1 MEKKR
6 PLTLQSKGWRGF
18 RHIYFLYCKKQFKHS
33 FIWACC
39 AVAFIAVV
47 AFLSNKSYF
56 ELLIVLSDIGLKVA
70 PPLLGFTL
78 SGYAMIVGVNDVNI
92 AERLKNHKT
101 KTGITMYQQL
111 YTTFIAMLGSIFL
124 LLLESVVL
132 HYVLEADISLD
143 FPMIVD
149 VIDVIVFLGYA
160 VTMFYAL
167 FAVKDLL
174 SNLFSLGQTANN
186 IYQSMNKN
194 ENRKNILFLMKVF
207 EVGGQEVVTATLA
220 DTFIKKDHRVVIACF
235 KQPNDMMVKRTNPAV
250 RFYTIGDFKYSK
262 ESIDILRNILK
273 ENRIDVVINQWG
285 LPYVPCKVLNK
296 AKEGLDVKTIAIY
309 HNSPDTNARIK
320 DVEIA
325 LANTH
330 NPIKKAILRTKMFA
344 FKQITSKSMKYVY
357 EHTDL
362 YMVLS
367 PSFVDKFKEFTGTAN
382 PDHLQVLTNPVTI
395 DSSSYHYSFSQKQ
408 KEIIFIGRIDYNQ
421 KRVYRVVDTWA
432 KLESVFSD
440 WKLTIVG
447 DGTARKDIEKQV
459 KEYGL
464 QRVSFEGFQQPK
476 PYYER
481 ASILMLT
488 SEYEGFPLVL
498 AECMSFGVIPAVYNS
513 YSAVC
518 DIIDGGKD
526 GIVLPYHEKGYNAN
540 EAAGMIANI
549 MKDDGKREQMAL
561 AAIKKSKEYSVEK
574 IYSEWECVFHSLL
587 KE

>member
-1 MEKKR
+1 MSIKINMRMQNE
-6 PLTLQSKGWRGF
+6 
-18 RHIYFLYCKKQFKHS
+18 
-33 FIWACC
+33 
-39 AVAFIAVV
+39 
-47 AFLSNKSYF
+47 
-56 ELLIVLSDIGLKVA
+56 D
-70 PPLLGFTL
+70 
-78 SGYAMIVGVNDVNI
+78 
-92 AERLKNHKT
+92 RL
-101 KTGITMYQQL
+101 
-111 YTTFIAMLGSIFL
+111 
-124 LLLESVVL
+124 
-132 HYVLEADISLD
+132 
-143 FPMIVD
+143 
-149 VIDVIVFLGYA
+149 
-160 VTMFYAL
+160 
-167 FAVKDLL
+167 
-174 SNLFSLGQTANN
+174 
-186 IYQSMNKN
+186 
-194 ENRKNILFLMKVF
+194 NILFLMKVF

-220 DTFIKKDHRVVIACF
+220 DTFIKKGHQVVIASF
-235 KQPNDMMVKRTNPAV
+235 KQPNDMMVKRTNPSV

-262 ESIDILRNILK
+262 KNVDVVRRILQ
-273 ENRIDVVINQWG
+273 ENHINVVINQWG
-285 LPYVPCKVLNK
+285 LPYVPCKVLNES
-296 AKEGLDVKTIAIY
+296 KEGMAIKTIAIY

-325 LANTH
+325 LSETH
-330 NPIKKAILRTKMFA
+330 NLLKKAMLYAKMFA
-344 FKQITSKSMKYVY
+344 FKQITSRSMKYVY
-357 EHTDL
+357 QHTDL

-367 PSFVDKFKEFTGTAN
+367 PSFVKKFKEFTGITH

-395 DSSSYHYSFSQKQ
+395 DSSSYDYSLSKKQ
-408 KEIIFIGRIDYNQ
+408 KEIIYMGRIDYNQ
-421 KRVYRVVDTWA
+421 KRVYRVVDTWS
-432 KLESVFSD
+432 KLESVFPD
-440 WKLTIVG
+440 WKLTIIG

-526 GIVLPYHEKGYNAN
+526 GIVLPYHKQGYDAN

-574 IYSEWECVFHSLL
+574 IYQEWEKVF
-587 KE
+587 ECIN

>member
-1 MEKKR
+1 
-6 PLTLQSKGWRGF
+6 
-18 RHIYFLYCKKQFKHS
+18 
-33 FIWACC
+33 
-39 AVAFIAVV
+39 
-47 AFLSNKSYF
+47 
-56 ELLIVLSDIGLKVA
+56 
-70 PPLLGFTL
+70 
-78 SGYAMIVGVNDVNI
+78 
-92 AERLKNHKT
+92 
-101 KTGITMYQQL
+101 
-111 YTTFIAMLGSIFL
+111 
-124 LLLESVVL
+124 
-132 HYVLEADISLD
+132 
-143 FPMIVD
+143 
-149 VIDVIVFLGYA
+149 
-160 VTMFYAL
+160 
-167 FAVKDLL
+167 
-174 SNLFSLGQTANN
+174 
-186 IYQSMNKN
+186 
-194 ENRKNILFLMKVF
+194 MKVF
-207 EVGGQEVVTATLA
+207 EVGGQEVVTAILA
-220 DTFIKKDHRVVIACF
+220 DTFIKKGHQVVIASF

-250 RFYTIGDFKYSK
+250 RFYTIGGFKYSK
-262 ESIDILRNILK
+262 ENVDVVRRILQEHHIN
-273 ENRIDVVINQWG
+273 VVINQWG
-285 LPYVPCKVLNK
+285 LPYVPCKVLNV
-296 AKEGLDVKTIAIY
+296 AKEGMAVKTIAIY

-325 LANTH
+325 LSETH
-330 NPIKKAILRTKMFA
+330 NPLKKAMLYAKMFA
-344 FKQITSKSMKYVY
+344 FKQITSWSMKYVY
-357 EHTDL
+357 QNTDL

-367 PSFVDKFKEFTGTAN
+367 PSFVKKFKEFTGITH
-382 PDHLQVLTNPVTI
+382 PSHLQVLTNPVTI
-395 DSSSYHYSFSQKQ
+395 DSSSYDYSLSKKQ
-408 KEIIFIGRIDYNQ
+408 KEIIYMGRIDYNQ

-432 KLESVFSD
+432 KLEQVFPD

-526 GIVLPYHEKGYNAN
+526 GIVLPYHKRGYDAN

-574 IYSEWECVFHSLL
+574 IYQEWEKVF
-587 KE
+587 ECIN

>member
-1 MEKKR
+1 MQNE
-6 PLTLQSKGWRGF
+6 
-18 RHIYFLYCKKQFKHS
+18 
-33 FIWACC
+33 
-39 AVAFIAVV
+39 
-47 AFLSNKSYF
+47 
-56 ELLIVLSDIGLKVA
+56 D
-70 PPLLGFTL
+70 
-78 SGYAMIVGVNDVNI
+78 
-92 AERLKNHKT
+92 RL
-101 KTGITMYQQL
+101 
-111 YTTFIAMLGSIFL
+111 
-124 LLLESVVL
+124 
-132 HYVLEADISLD
+132 
-143 FPMIVD
+143 
-149 VIDVIVFLGYA
+149 
-160 VTMFYAL
+160 
-167 FAVKDLL
+167 
-174 SNLFSLGQTANN
+174 
-186 IYQSMNKN
+186 
-194 ENRKNILFLMKVF
+194 NILFLMKVF

-220 DTFIKKDHRVVIACF
+220 DTFIKKGHQVVIASF
-235 KQPNDMMVKRTNPAV
+235 KQPNDMMVKRTNPSV

-262 ESIDILRNILK
+262 ENVDIVRKILL
-273 ENRIDVVINQWG
+273 ENHINVVINQWG
-285 LPYVPCKVLNK
+285 LPYVPCKVLNES
-296 AKEGLDVKTIAIY
+296 KEGMAIKTIAIY

-325 LANTH
+325 LSETH
-330 NPIKKAILRTKMFA
+330 NPLKKAMLYAKMFA
-344 FKQITSKSMKYVY
+344 FKQITSRSMKYVY
-357 EHTDL
+357 QHTDL

-367 PSFVDKFKEFTGTAN
+367 PSFVKKFEEFTGITH

-395 DSSSYHYSFSQKQ
+395 DSSSYDYSLSKKQ
-408 KEIIFIGRIDYNQ
+408 KEIIYMGRIDYNQ

-432 KLESVFSD
+432 KLEPVFPD
-440 WKLTIVG
+440 WELTIVG

-518 DIIDGGKD
+518 DIIDGCKD
-526 GIVLPYHEKGYNAN
+526 GIVLPYHEKGYDAN

-574 IYSEWECVFHSLL
+574 IYSEWERVFHSLL
-587 KE
+587 Q